1 MSSSPYILIMAGGIG
16 SRFWPASREHL
27 PKQFLDITGSGKS
40 LIRQTVDRF
49 LDVVPTDHI
58 FVITHADYGQLV
70 AEAIPELK
78 PHQIIE
84 EPSRNNTA
92 ASIALASMKLS
103 KMDPDAVCI
112 VAPADHLI
120 QKEDEFER
128 VIRQAV
134 IHATQHA
141 SIITLGIEPT
151 RADTGYGYIEYDKTE
166 DHAVRAV
173 KSFREK
179 PERATAE
186 HYLNL
191 GSFAWN
197 AGIFVWKLSVILE
210 SFRIHANQIY
220 ETLSPG
226 MNVYNT
232 PDEIDFIAKTY
243 PRTEKISVDY
253 AILERA
259 SNVYTIPC
267 DIGWSDLGTWASLYE
282 QKNQVCHT
290 TIIINTPGQYR
301 FRKSVDSNMTPKK
314 IAIIANTTWN
324 IYNFRQNII
333 RKLISEGH
341 EVMVMA
347 PVDTFITYTESIR
360 EVTHIPIRHLDR
372 DSVNPFQDL
381 RLCLELLRLYRRH
394 KPDLILHYT
403 VKPNI
408 YGGLAAK
415 LLGIPS
421 VAVVTGLGYSLIH
434 EGWINVITRMLYKLS
449 LPLHRK
455 VIFENTDDKTL
466 FEKAGLVTEGKS
478 ISIKGCG
485 VDTQWFS
492 PNGDGRTAGTMT
504 FTFIG
509 RLLYDKG
516 VREFIEAA
524 HIVRKQNAN
533 VQFWLVGGIDKE
545 NPSSVRN
552 EDLVKWIRDPGI
564 HYLGA
569 TDNIRKYIEK
579 SDCIVLPSYRE
590 GMPRVIMEAMA
601 MERPVI
607 TTDTAGC
614 RETVDE
620 NINGYLVPVNDAT
633 ALANAMDRF
642 VHLDDN
648 MRKEMGKAGR
658 VKVLREFD
666 DRIIADQLYKV
677 IMQA

>member
-1 MSSSPYILIMAGGIG
+1 MSSSPYVLIMAGGIG

-40 LIRQTVDRF
+40 LIRQTVDLF

-179 PERATAE
+179 PDRATAE

-282 QKNQVCHT
+282 QSPKDASHNVTLAAT
-290 TIIINTPGQYR
+290 T
-301 FRKSVDSNMTPKK
+301 
-314 IAIIANTTWN
+314 
-324 IYNFRQNII
+324 
-333 RKLISEGH
+333 
-341 EVMVMA
+341 
-347 PVDTFITYTESIR
+347 
-360 EVTHIPIRHLDR
+360 HLDHATHNLVMSQPSKLVVIR
-372 DSVNPFQDL
+372 GLEDYIVIDTED
-381 RLCLELLRLYRRH
+381 CLM
-394 KPDLILHYT
+394 
-403 VKPNI
+403 I
-408 YGGLAAK
+408 Y
-415 LLGIPS
+415 P
-421 VAVVTGLGYSLIH
+421 
-434 EGWINVITRMLYKLS
+434 
-449 LPLHRK
+449 
-455 VIFENTDDKTL
+455 
-466 FEKAGLVTEGKS
+466 KS
-478 ISIKGCG
+478 EEQSIKALKEKLEE
-485 VDTQWFS
+485 
-492 PNGDGRTAGTMT
+492 NG
-504 FTFIG
+504 
-509 RLLYDKG
+509 LK
-516 VREFIEAA
+516 
-524 HIVRKQNAN
+524 K
-533 VQFWLVGGIDKE
+533 
-545 NPSSVRN
+545 
-552 EDLVKWIRDPGI
+552 
-564 HYLGA
+564 YL
-569 TDNIRKYIEK
+569 
-579 SDCIVLPSYRE
+579 
-590 GMPRVIMEAMA
+590 
-601 MERPVI
+601 
-607 TTDTAGC
+607 
-614 RETVDE
+614 
-620 NINGYLVPVNDAT
+620 
-633 ALANAMDRF
+633 
-642 VHLDDN
+642 
-648 MRKEMGKAGR
+648 
-658 VKVLREFD
+658 
-666 DRIIADQLYKV
+666 
-677 IMQA
+677 